1 MLYKTIFNYFL
12 WTFPL
17 AICISC
23 LGLIQKK
30 FWKNG
35 LVDNTQQ
42 MCLHGMFQ
50 HARLLATV
58 ELGVHTCVNILR
70 MRVYIVFGANMNNF

>member
-1 MLYKTIFNYFL
+1 
-12 WTFPL
+12 
-17 AICISC
+17 
-23 LGLIQKK
+23 
-30 FWKNG
+30 
-35 LVDNTQQ
+35 